1 MVFKK
6 RGILVFMLFASLHVV
21 AQDTLKLSLPAAREY
36 ALKYN
41 RTLIAS
47 GLTLRQTQS
56 QLWESVS
63 KGLPQFS
70 ITGSYQNYLGA
81 TADFQGMLLK
91 FGQAG
96 SMDAQVNQMVFN
108 AGFWVGLKLA
118 KLNEEM
124 AKTNRRKSEQDVI
137 QQVTSSYYAILV
149 GQKLGTLLQQS
160 KQNLQDVLIKT
171 QAMVQAGA
179 ATQTD
184 ADQIEVQLASTE
196 DMIKSNE
203 RQVELGYNML
213 RIQMGIP
220 AATVLILKD
229 SLSEYLNDQ
238 QSYALLLQKF
248 AVNTNPSFLLSQKQ
262 VEIAHQQLRQTQASW
277 LPSISVFYDYT
288 YKYIK
293 PQFDLTPKS
302 YVGLQASWPLFS
314 SGGTLSRI
322 HQAKLQIKI
331 NQNNLAALTDQLEV
345 QDQQARF
352 NLRNAMDNLQT
363 QTRSLDVAHRVF
375 NDVVRKHDHGMA
387 SSLDVT
393 NASSNLIQV
402 ETNYVNAMYN
412 VLVDQLQI
420 EMLLNKF

>member
-1 MVFKK
+1 MFLRK
-6 RGILVFMLFASLHVV
+6 GIVILLIFAGLHVS
-21 AQDTLKLSLPAAREY
+21 AQDTLSVSLPAAREY

-41 RTLIAS
+41 RTLISS
-47 GLTLRQTQS
+47 GLTLRQAQS
-56 QLWESVS
+56 QMWESIS

-81 TADFQGMLLK
+81 TANFQGMLLK

-96 SMDAQVNQMVFN
+96 SLDAQVNQMVFN
-108 AGFWVGLKLA
+108 AGFWVGMKLA

-124 AKTNRRKSEQDVI
+124 AKTNWRKTEQDVI

-160 KQNLQDVLIKT
+160 KQNLQDVLVKT
-171 QAMVQAGA
+171 QAMVHAGA

-184 ADQIEVQLASTE
+184 ADQIDVQLASTE

-213 RIQMGIP
+213 RIQMGVP
-220 AATVLILKD
+220 ATTVLILKD
-229 SLSEYLNDQ
+229 SLSRYLNEQ
-238 QSYALLLQKF
+238 QNYGLLLQKF
-248 AVNTNPSFLLSQKQ
+248 EVNNNPSFLLSQKQ
-262 VEIAHQQLRQTQASW
+262 LEIAHQQLKQIKASW

-302 YVGLQASWPLFS
+302 YVGLQASWPLFT

-322 HQAKLQIKI
+322 NQAKLQMKI
-331 NQNNLAALTDQLEV
+331 NQTNLASLIDQLNV

-375 NDVVRKHDHGMA
+375 NDIVRKHDHGMA

-412 VLVDQLQI
+412 VLIDQLQI